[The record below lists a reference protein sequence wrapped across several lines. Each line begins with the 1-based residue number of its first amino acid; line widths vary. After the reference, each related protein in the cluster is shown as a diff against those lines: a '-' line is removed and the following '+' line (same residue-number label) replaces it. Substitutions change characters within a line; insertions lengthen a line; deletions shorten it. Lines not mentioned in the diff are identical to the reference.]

1 MAEPTSMWGL
11 EGVSYEPV
19 PQQQPMYTQDDGSS
33 KELDLVFILD
43 ATGSMSS
50 YLKSAA
56 NNIELIVENI
66 LTSGKLRDVSS
77 LKIGLVA
84 YRDHPPQDNSY
95 ITKVFDFTS
104 DVETVKA
111 NLSSLHASGGGD
123 GPEAVTAAMKA
134 ALELQWRPQASK
146 MCVLV
151 ADAPAHGIGEYGDG
165 FPNGGPDGEDPLQ
178 LARAMAA
185 QGISLFVVAC
195 EPACSGY
202 LYATDFF
209 RALTVITSAVLVPL
223 TTAALL
229 SHVIVGSALEQMDMD
244 RIIQEVG
251 LAVGQRVH
259 AGDSGSVDDVARE
272 LQEKLMLRGEA
283 TKQLTFESI
292 HRETPETVHNV
303 ETFVNAATLADAKPH
318 LKRIQ
323 GSRFTEKYLAERYKG
338 SYRQGSSFPS
348 IPPRPGSTTTS
359 TSSSGG
365 GPSSPPRKVISEFK
379 PFAASK
385 TLSLQDTPLATEME
399 DDLTDDSRA
408 IELKFSSISLEQ
420 AKRIT
425 IASAWRTAPPRA

>member
-1 MAEPTSMWGL
+1 MGDMDMWGL
-11 EGVSYEPV
+11 EGVSYPAQEQPS
-19 PQQQPMYTQDDGSS
+19 QQFDDQTRL
-33 KELDLVFILD
+33 LDLVFIMD

-66 LTSGKLRDVSS
+66 LHSGKLGS
-77 LKIGLVA
+77 LEALKVGLIA
-84 YRDHPPQDNSY
+84 YRDYPPQDNSY
-95 ITKVFDFTS
+95 ITKSFEFTS
-104 DVETVKA
+104 DVELVKA

-165 FPNGGPDGEDPLQ
+165 FPNGGPDGEDPIL
-178 LARAMAA
+178 LARTMAA

-202 LYATDFF
+202 MYATDFF

-259 AGDSGSVDDVARE
+259 GGDGSVDDVARE

-292 HRETPETVHNV
+292 HRETDETRHNV
-303 ETFVNAATLADAKPH
+303 DTFVSAATLAEAKPQ
-318 LKRIQ
+318 LRRIT

-338 SYRQGSSFPS
+338 SYRSGSSYPS
-348 IPPRPGSTTTS
+348 LPPRSGSTTT
-359 TSSSGG
+359 TSS
-365 GPSSPPRKVISEFK
+365 GPSSPPRKVVSEFK

-385 TLSLQDTPLATEME
+385 SLSMADTPLATEME